1 MDMEIENE
9 RIVVGLDIGTTK
21 VCAVVASIDDRDRI
35 HILGVGKAASE
46 GLNRGVVVNIDK
58 TVNAIKTAVE
68 QAQLASGIEVNSV
81 NVGIAGDH
89 IRSIRSKGV
98 ITINNRDKEIT
109 VQDVER
115 LLEDCQRI
123 MLPPDQQ
130 ILHVIPQEFV
140 VDGQDG
146 ISDPVGMSGMRM
158 EAEVHIIT
166 GLVSAA
172 KNLYRC
178 VERAG
183 FQVADIIL
191 EPLAS

>member
-1 MDMEIENE
+1 M
-9 RIVVGLDIGTTK
+9 L
-21 VCAVVASIDDRDRI
+21 C
-35 HILGVGKAASE
+35 VGKE
-46 GLNRGVVVNIDK
+46 PIQGLNRGVVINIDK
-58 TVNAIKTAVE
+58 TVNAIRTAIK
-68 QAQLASGIEVNSV
+68 QAELASGIEVNAV

-98 ITINNRDKEIT
+98 ITINNKDKEIT
-109 VQDVER
+109 LRDVER

-130 ILHVIPQEFV
+130 IIHVIPQEFV

-172 KNLYRC
+172 KNIYRC

-183 FQVADIIL
+183 YTVADI
-191 EPLAS
+191 